1 MSYFDICILGW
12 NLNALMFVVNLL
24 LAVKTL
30 KSSDPESLQEQS
42 TVLNELHSEF
52 EKYYPNRKIETII
65 SYLIPFTAFLRVT
78 FRLFEMFAFFLKIEV
93 QQCSI
98 LWFINTQQIFKKQ
111 KIETK
116 IKTVRVAQG

>member
-78 FRLFEMFAFFLKIEV
+78 FRLFEMFAFFSKNRGTTMFDFMVYKYSTDI
-93 QQCSI
+93 
-98 LWFINTQQIFKKQ
+98 Q
-111 KIETK
+111 KAK
-116 IKTVRVAQG
+116 NRN